1 MGTKKDRIQ
10 ALVYTSNAGHT
21 REYAKLL
28 GEAAKLPV
36 YELSEAEKELPSGSG
51 VFYLG
56 WIMAGQIKG
65 LKAAAKKYK
74 VYAVAG
80 VGMARTGTQLADL
93 RKTNGIAP
101 TIPVFSIQGGFEMDK
116 LKGMYRLMMIT
127 MKKTVAKGLKEKAN
141 RTPEEEE
148 NLRLLEV
155 GGDLVD
161 KANLEEIL
169 SWMDQA
175 QE

>member
-1 MGTKKDRIQ
+1 
-10 ALVYTSNAGHT
+10 
-21 REYAKLL
+21 
-28 GEAAKLPV
+28 
-36 YELSEAEKELPSGSG
+36 
-51 VFYLG
+51 
-56 WIMAGQIKG
+56 MAGQIKG

-127 MKKTVAKGLKEKAN
+127 MKKTVAKGLKEKEN